1 MRNLYLIDDDAI
13 IRDALGALF
22 RSRGLAVRGFADAAL
37 FLDSWRDEGLAAAPA
52 CLLIDVRMPG
62 MSGFELF
69 AQLRDAGL
77 GAHHAVVFLTG
88 HGDIPMAVDAL
99 RAGAYDFLEKPFS
112 DNRLV
117 DRVVAGLEYAQAQAG
132 PPETTPDQRLA
143 SLTPR
148 ERAIAGQIVAGRT
161 NREIADALGISVR
174 TVEVHRAR
182 VFEKLDVKNA
192 VGLAQLS
199 ARETPA
205 SSA

>member
-1 MRNLYLIDDDAI
+1 MRNLYLIDDDDV
-13 IRDALGALF
+13 IRDALDALF
-22 RSRGLAVRGFADAAL
+22 RSRGLAARAFGDARA
-37 FLDSWRDEGLAAAPA
+37 FLDAWREGGLARAPA

-117 DRVVAGLEYAQAQAG
+117 DRVVAGLDHAYAHAA
-132 PPETTPDQRLA
+132 PPEATPDERFA
-143 SLTPR
+143 NLTPR
-148 ERAIAGQIVAGRT
+148 ERAIAERIVAGCT
-161 NREIADALGISVR
+161 NREIADALRISVR

-192 VGLAQLS
+192 IGLAQLRTRA
-199 ARETPA
+199 ARLA
-205 SSA
+205 